1 MKIKIAQAAELM
13 VLINSFKDKKM
24 PIKTAFKFNNLET
37 LIQGHYEFYIEK
49 LNEIIYEYGEKD
61 SENNLIMTE
70 DQTGYKIQKGFEIE
84 CQEKINELSNLE
96 VELPNSVSFT
106 LEELENL
113 EVNLY
118 EIQSLSKLI
127 IE

>member
-1 MKIKIAQAAELM
+1 MKIKIVQAAELM

-118 EIQSLSKLI
+118 EIQSLSELI

>member
-1 MKIKIAQAAELM
+1 MKIKIVQAAELM

-37 LIQGHYEFYIEK
+37 LIQGHHEFYIEK

-127 IE
+127 VE

>member
-1 MKIKIAQAAELM
+1 MKIKIVQAAELM

-37 LIQGHYEFYIEK
+37 LIQGHYKFYIEK

>member
-1 MKIKIAQAAELM
+1 MKIKIVQAAELM

-127 IE
+127 IK

>member
-1 MKIKIAQAAELM
+1 MKIKIVQAAELM

>member
-1 MKIKIAQAAELM
+1 MKIKIVQAAELM

-37 LIQGHYEFYIEK
+37 LIQGHHEFYIEK

>member
-1 MKIKIAQAAELM
+1 MKIKIVQAAELM

-96 VELPNSVSFT
+96 IELPNSVSFT

-113 EVNLY
+113 KVNLY

>member
-1 MKIKIAQAAELM
+1 MKIKIVQAAELM

-37 LIQGHYEFYIEK
+37 LIQGHYEFYMEK

>member
-1 MKIKIAQAAELM
+1 MKIKIVQAAELM

-84 CQEKINELSNLE
+84 SQEKINELSNLE

-127 IE
+127 IK

>member
-1 MKIKIAQAAELM
+1 MKIKIVQAAELM

-24 PIKTAFKFNNLET
+24 PIKTAFKFNNLGT